1 MVLAARRAYVTAK
14 RATRS
19 ARPGRIAR
27 MRFARRAFA
36 GVFVAGLALL
46 ALIAVVAPSHFGQPG
61 AETARSGWPFY
72 VLLAV
77 IAGTCAYAAVRWK
90 ELSWL
95 VARLREPLVRP
106 LNDSPRFDDAA
117 DALASCP
124 PLLRVRW
131 ALIYVWG
138 PLLWALAAG
147 TLAFSSAY
155 FMVDAVLARGRV
167 GWAPPLYALVF
178 AILSI
183 LVLAAVAGRLATWRF
198 AVSVHKEV
206 TTGYAR

>member
-1 MVLAARRAYVTAK
+1 
-14 RATRS
+14 
-19 ARPGRIAR
+19 

-46 ALIAVVAPSHFGQPG
+46 ALIGVVAPSNFGQPG
-61 AETARSGWPFY
+61 AATARSGWPFF
-72 VLLAV
+72 VLLAAM
-77 IAGTCAYAAVRWK
+77 AGTCAYGTARWK

-95 VARLREPLVRP
+95 VARLREPLMRP
-106 LNDSPRFDDAA
+106 LNEHPRFDDAA

-124 PLLRVRW
+124 PPLRVRW

-155 FMVDAVLARGRV
+155 FIVDAVLARGRV
-167 GWAPPLYALVF
+167 GWAQPLYALVF
-178 AILSI
+178 AVLSV
-183 LVLAAVAGRLATWRF
+183 LVLAASAGRLATWRF